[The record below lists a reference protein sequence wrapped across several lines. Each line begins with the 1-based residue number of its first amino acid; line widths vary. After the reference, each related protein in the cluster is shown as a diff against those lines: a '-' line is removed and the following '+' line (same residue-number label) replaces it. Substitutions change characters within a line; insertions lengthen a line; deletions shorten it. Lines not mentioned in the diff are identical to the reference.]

1 MTIIDKISVKLG
13 ILAAVL
19 LFMTGVFLT
28 YEVVARYALNLPTK
42 WASELAELFLL
53 WGVFLG
59 LARTVH
65 FRENITIE
73 VAYDRLA
80 PSKQRL
86 VDLLSLTFV
95 LLFFIFVA
103 RYGFE
108 LAWDSVKRGT
118 TTGTMVDIPSWW
130 EEAAV
135 PVGCS
140 WAAIQTLVEIVR
152 AATGRG
158 WTAMVGHG
166 KDV

>member
-1 MTIIDKISVKLG
+1 MSAIDRISLWLG
-13 ILAAVL
+13 YFAAFL
-19 LFMTGVFLT
+19 LLMTGVFLT
-28 YEVVARYALNLPTK
+28 WEVLGRYVFNAPTK
-42 WASELAELFLL
+42 WASELSELCLL

-59 LARTVH
+59 LGRTVQ

-73 VAYDRLA
+73 VLYDRLK
-80 PSKQRL
+80 PGMQRY
-86 VDLLSLTFV
+86 VDLAALLFV
-95 LLFFIFVA
+95 LVFFVFVA

-108 LAWDSVKRGT
+108 LAWDSVKAGT

-135 PVGCS
+135 PVGCT
-140 WAAIQTLVEIVR
+140 WAAIQTVVEIVR

-158 WTAMVGHG
+158 WSAMVGHG